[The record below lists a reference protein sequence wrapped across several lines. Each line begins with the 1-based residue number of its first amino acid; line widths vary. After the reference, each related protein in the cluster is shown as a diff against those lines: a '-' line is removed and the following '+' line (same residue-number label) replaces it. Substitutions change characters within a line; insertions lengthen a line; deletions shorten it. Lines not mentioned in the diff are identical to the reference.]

1 MQAYLKII
9 HVDMDAFY
17 ASVEQ
22 RDFPEYRGK
31 PLAVGGSRDRGV
43 VAAAS
48 YEARKF
54 GVYSAMPSKI
64 AYRKCP
70 GIIFVKPRFDVYK
83 SVSKQIREIFYD
95 YTDLVEPL
103 SLDEAYLDVTE
114 NKKGLKYARDIAFE
128 IKARIRDELKLTAST
143 GVSYNKFLAKI
154 ASDYRKPDGYFLI
167 HPVHAIEFI
176 EKLPIEKFHGVGKV
190 TAMKMKNRGILSG
203 ADLKKYELQELVQW
217 FGKVGAY
224 YYKIAGGIDE
234 RAVEPDRERK
244 SISTENTFNEDLITR
259 KEMDVQLDIIA
270 DELYRRMKKYNIYG
284 RTVTLKLKYSDFTSI
299 TRSKSVNHIIT
310 KFDDL
315 QEIKSEIFDNLELDT
330 QGIRLLGLGISNLE
344 QQKNEGVQLTLDF

>member
-1 MQAYLKII
+1 
-9 HVDMDAFY
+9 MDAFY

-83 SVSKQIREIFYD
+83 SVSKQIREIFFD

-128 IKARIRDELKLTAST
+128 IKARVREELNLTAST

-176 EKLPIEKFHGVGKV
+176 EKLSIEKFHGVGKV

-203 ADLKKYELQELVQW
+203 ADLKKYELQELVRW

-224 YYKIAGGIDE
+224 YYKIARGIDE

-244 SISTENTFNEDLITR
+244 SISTENTFNTDLITR
-259 KEMDVQLDIIA
+259 QEMEAQLDVIA
-270 DELYRRMKKYNIYG
+270 DELYRRMKKYSIYG
-284 RTVTLKLKYSDFTSI
+284 RTVTLKLKYADFTSI

-315 QEIKSEIFDNLELDT
+315 QGVKAEIFNNLQLET
-330 QGIRLLGLGISNLE
+330 QGVRLLGLGISNLE
-344 QQKNEGVQLTLDF
+344 KIRNEGVQLTLDHQDE

>member
-1 MQAYLKII
+1 MEDYRKII

-54 GVYSAMPSKI
+54 GVHSAMPSKI
-64 AYRKCP
+64 AYRQCP
-70 GIIFVKPRFDVYK
+70 EIIFVKPRFEVYK
-83 SVSKQIREIFYD
+83 SVSRQIREIFFD

-114 NKKGLKYARDIAFE
+114 NKKGLKYARDIALQ
-128 IKARIRDELKLTAST
+128 IKARIRKELHLTAST
-143 GVSYNKFLAKI
+143 GISYNKFLAKI

-167 HPVHAIEFI
+167 HPVHAMEFI
-176 EKLPIEKFHGVGKV
+176 EKLAIEKFHGVGKV
-190 TAMKMKNRGILSG
+190 TAMKMKNQGIFTG
-203 ADLKKYELQELVQW
+203 ADLKKFDLQELVRW
-217 FGKVGAY
+217 FGKSGAY
-224 YYKIAGGIDE
+224 YYKIARGIDD
-234 RAVEPDRERK
+234 RIVEPDRERK
-244 SISTENTFNEDLITR
+244 SISTENTFSKDLLTR
-259 KEMDVQLDIIA
+259 QEMDTQLDIIA
-270 DELYRRMKKYNIYG
+270 NELYQRMMKYKIYG
-284 RTVTLKLKYSDFTSI
+284 RTITLKLKYADFTLI

-310 KFDDL
+310 SFDDL
-315 QEIKSEIFDNLELDT
+315 QEIKKEIFNPFELEP
-330 QGIRLLGLGISNLE
+330 QGVRLLGLGISNLE
-344 QQKNEGVQLTLDF
+344 KRKNEGMQLTLDF

>member
-1 MQAYLKII
+1 
-9 HVDMDAFY
+9 MDAFY

-83 SVSKQIREIFYD
+83 SVSKQIREIFFD

-128 IKARIRDELKLTAST
+128 IKARIREELKLTAST

-190 TAMKMKNRGILSG
+190 TAMKMKNRGILTG
-203 ADLKKYELQELVQW
+203 ADLKKYDIQELVRW

-224 YYKIAGGIDE
+224 YYKIARGIDE

-244 SISTENTFNEDLITR
+244 SISTENTFNVDLMTR
-259 KEMDVQLDIIA
+259 KEMEAQLDIIA

-284 RTVTLKLKYSDFTSI
+284 RTVTLKLKYADFTSI

-310 KFDDL
+310 SFDDL
-315 QEIKSEIFDNLELDT
+315 QEIKAEIFDNLESEA
-330 QGIRLLGLGISNLE
+330 QGVRLLGLGISNLE
-344 QQKNEGVQLTLDF
+344 QIRNEGVQLTLGF

>member
-1 MQAYLKII
+1 
-9 HVDMDAFY
+9 MDAFY

-22 RDFPEYRGK
+22 RDLPEYRGK

-83 SVSKQIREIFYD
+83 SVSKQIREIFFD

-103 SLDEAYLDVTE
+103 SLDEAYLDVTK

-128 IKARIRDELKLTAST
+128 IKVRIREELNLTAST

-167 HPVHAIEFI
+167 HPIHAVEFI
-176 EKLPIEKFHGVGKV
+176 EKLPVEKFHGVGKV
-190 TAMKMKNRGILSG
+190 TAMKMKNQGILTG
-203 ADLKKYELQELVQW
+203 ADLKKYDLQELVRW
-217 FGKVGAY
+217 FGKAGAY
-224 YYKIAGGIDE
+224 YHKTVRGIDD
-234 RAVEPDRERK
+234 RVVEPDRERK
-244 SISTENTFNEDLITR
+244 SISTENTFNADLMTR
-259 KEMDVQLDIIA
+259 EAMDEQLNIIA
-270 DELYRRMKKYNIYG
+270 DELYRRMKKYHIYG
-284 RTVTLKLKYSDFTSI
+284 RTLTLKLKYADFTSI
-299 TRSKSVNHIIT
+299 TRSKSVHHIIT
-310 KFDDL
+310 DFNDL
-315 QEIKSEIFDNLELDT
+315 LSLKTEIFDNLELEH
-330 QGIRLLGLGISNLE
+330 QGVRLLGLGISNLE
-344 QQKNEGVQLTLDF
+344 QQRNEGVQLTLDF

>member
-1 MQAYLKII
+1 
-9 HVDMDAFY
+9 MDAFY

-31 PLAVGGSRDRGV
+31 PLAVGGNRDRGV

-54 GVYSAMPSKI
+54 GVFSAMPSKI

-83 SVSKQIREIFYD
+83 SVSKLIREIFFD

-128 IKARIRDELKLTAST
+128 IKARIREELNLTAST

-190 TAMKMKNRGILSG
+190 TAMKMKNLGILSG
-203 ADLKKYELQELVQW
+203 ADLKKYDLQELVRW

-224 YYKIAGGIDE
+224 YYKIARGVDE

-244 SISTENTFNEDLITR
+244 SISTENTFNSDLMTR
-259 KEMDVQLDIIA
+259 CEMEEQLDIIA
-270 DELYRRMKKYNIYG
+270 DELYRRMKKYSIYG
-284 RTVTLKLKYSDFTSI
+284 RTVTLKLKYADFTSI
-299 TRSKSVNHIIT
+299 TRSKSVNYIIT

-315 QEIKSEIFDNLELDT
+315 QGVKAEIFNMLGLEA
-330 QGIRLLGLGISNLE
+330 QGVRLLGLGISNLE
-344 QQKNEGVQLTLDF
+344 QRKNEGVQLTLDF

>member
-1 MQAYLKII
+1 
-9 HVDMDAFY
+9 MDAFY

-83 SVSKQIREIFYD
+83 SVSKQIREIFFD

-103 SLDEAYLDVTE
+103 SLDEAYLYVTE

-128 IKARIRDELKLTAST
+128 IKARIREELKLTAST

-190 TAMKMKNRGILSG
+190 TAMKMKNRGILTG
-203 ADLKKYELQELVQW
+203 ADLKKYDIQELVRW

-224 YYKIAGGIDE
+224 YYKIARGIDE

-244 SISTENTFNEDLITR
+244 SISTENTFNVDLMTR
-259 KEMDVQLDIIA
+259 KEMEAQLDIIA

-284 RTVTLKLKYSDFTSI
+284 RTVTLKLKYADFTSI

-310 KFDDL
+310 SFDDL
-315 QEIKSEIFDNLELDT
+315 QEIKAEIFDNLESEA
-330 QGIRLLGLGISNLE
+330 QGVRLLGLGISNLE
-344 QQKNEGVQLTLDF
+344 QIRNEGVQLTLGF